1 MKSFVPQIN
10 LVFAWMWIFAGFLS
24 GMVMGFFFDQE
35 TWLGGYTSHKRR
47 MYRLGHISFFG
58 LGAVNFI
65 FYLTARAI
73 GDNGSLDALWE
84 FASAL
89 FIVGGV
95 TMPLCCVLMA
105 HETRLRPLFGIP
117 VLSLISAAVLT
128 IITILL

>member
-1 MKSFVPQIN
+1 VKSFVPQIN
-10 LVFAWMWIFAGFLS
+10 LVFAWMWILAGFLS
-24 GMVMGFFFDQE
+24 GMLMGLFFDKE

-65 FYLTARAI
+65 FYLTARAL
-73 GDNGSLDALWE
+73 GAGGPLWE

-95 TMPLCCVLMA
+95 TMPLCCALMA
-105 HETRLRPLFGIP
+105 HEKRLQPLFGIP
-117 VLSLISAAVLT
+117 VLSLIAAAVLT
-128 IITILL
+128 IIRILL